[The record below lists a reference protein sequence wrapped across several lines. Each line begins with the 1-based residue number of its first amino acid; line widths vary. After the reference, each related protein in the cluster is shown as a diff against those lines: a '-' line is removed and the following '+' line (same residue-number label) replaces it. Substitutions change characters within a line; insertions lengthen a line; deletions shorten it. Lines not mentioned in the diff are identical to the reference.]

1 MISKVLLPVDFS
13 PRDRAAAH
21 SVKELAKKLRFETI
35 LLHVVPP
42 PDYEAAVLEAGGP
55 ALDEL
60 IENRRKLAGEKL
72 KRDCLEELA
81 GMEVRRELVSGFPS
95 EEIIE
100 FAMRE
105 RVDLIVMPT
114 HGYGPF
120 RRFLL
125 GSVVSKVLHDA
136 QLPVMTGA
144 HMADHP
150 EGPNPFATVAAAI
163 DLSPNSGRVL
173 EYAAGLAKQLGARLK
188 VLHALAEITSHMGF
202 NFEVKEEVH
211 FEKPAREMI
220 AKLCA
225 GLGVPYEVEMET
237 GDPGK
242 TICELVKRSRADVT
256 VIGRSSASGLGR
268 LRAHAYAIIRESS
281 VPVISV

>member
-1 MISKVLLPVDFS
+1 MIEKILLPVDFS

-21 SVKELAKKLRFETI
+21 YVRELGKKLSFETI

-60 IENRRKLAGEKL
+60 IENRKKLAAEKL
-72 KRDCLEELA
+72 DRDCLDELA
-81 GMEVRRELVSGFPS
+81 GMKVTRKLLSGFPS

-100 FAMRE
+100 YATAE
-105 RVDLIVMPT
+105 KVDLIVMPT

-144 HMADHP
+144 HMQDP
-150 EGPNPFATVAAAI
+150 KLGELEFRTVAAAV
-163 DLSPNSGRVL
+163 DLGPDSPRVVA
-173 EYAAGLAKQLGARLK
+173 YAAGMAKALGAKLK
-188 VLHALAEITSHMGF
+188 VLHALAEVSSHMGF
-202 NFEVKEEVH
+202 NFEAKDQIH
-211 FEKPAREMI
+211 FEKPAREMVEQ
-220 AKLCA
+220 LCT
-225 GLGVPYEVEMET
+225 GIGVPYEVEMET
-237 GDPGK
+237 GDPGE
-242 TICELVKRSRADVT
+242 TVCELVKRTNTDLL

-268 LRAHAYAIIRESS
+268 LRAHAYSIIRESN
-281 VPVISV
+281 VPVVSV